1 MQHFLQ
7 TDNITLIDYHNLNCD
22 GNEKPPAELDNTAG
36 EALLSRIQ
44 KCSPHSWR

>member
-36 EALLSRIQ
+36 GLVIQ
-44 KCSPHSWR
+44 NTKM